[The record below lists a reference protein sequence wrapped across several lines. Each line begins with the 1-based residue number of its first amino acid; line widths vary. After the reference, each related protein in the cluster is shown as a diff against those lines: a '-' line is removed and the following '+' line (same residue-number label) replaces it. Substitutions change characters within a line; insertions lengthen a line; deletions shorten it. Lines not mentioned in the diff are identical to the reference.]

1 MNGVRALL
9 PLIAVLVL
17 AAPAA
22 AAEPLPLRPAG
33 AAGELGDER
42 LSDEKTVTRWVRAN
56 RRASVFAKPS
66 TRSRKVA
73 RLRFSTEDG
82 YSEVYIALESRRVD
96 GETWI
101 HVRVPK
107 RPNGTTGWVPRWA
120 LQRLNLVRTR
130 LDIDRTTL
138 RASLYRSGKLVWQ
151 SRVGIGKASTP
162 TPRGRFWVRER
173 MPMGGGA
180 YGPYAFGTSA
190 YSRLSDWP
198 GGGVIGIHGTNQPGL
213 IPGRPS
219 HGCIRVPNHKILQL
233 KKLMPV
239 GTPIIIT

>member
-1 MNGVRALL
+1 MMV
-9 PLIAVLVL
+9 VLAC

-22 AAEPLPLRPAG
+22 AAEPLPLRE
-33 AAGELGDER
+33 AGESGPLGDAR
-42 LSDEKTVTRWVRAN
+42 LSDEKTITRWARAN
-56 RRASVFAKPS
+56 RRATAFAKPTS
-66 TRSRKVA
+66 RSRKVTK
-73 RLRFSTEDG
+73 LRFSTEDG
-82 YSEVYIALESRRVD
+82 YSEVYLALESRRVE

-101 HVRVPK
+101 KVRLPM
-107 RPNGTTGWVPRWA
+107 RPNGSTGWVPRWA
-120 LQRLNLVRTR
+120 LQRLNVVRTR
-130 LDIDRTTL
+130 LDVDRTTL
-138 RASLYRSGKLVWQ
+138 RARLYKRGRLIWQ
-151 SRVGIGKASTP
+151 SRVGIGKSGTP

-173 MPMGGGA
+173 VPMGGGA
-180 YGPYAFGTSA
+180 YGPFAFGTSA

-239 GTPIIIT
+239 GTPILVT